1 LSASLPDPK
10 ATPAVAFCFFANHV
24 LDGAAWARGRLA
36 PFAGRT
42 IELRAPLLPTLRV
55 TITPQGR
62 LEAGGAEVEVA
73 AVVNFGPRTR
83 IHGTSELV
91 PVLEELA
98 RTLRWDVE
106 EDLSRVIGDV
116 LAHRAVDTARALRD
130 WQRDAAAR
138 VGEALAGYAVDEA
151 RLVVRREELAAFG
164 ESLARLARALDA
176 LEQRIGRLA

>member
-1 LSASLPDPK
+1 MSASLPDPK
-10 ATPAVAFCFFANHV
+10 ATPAVAFCFLANHV

-42 IELRAPLLPTLRV
+42 IELRAPLLPTLLV

-62 LEAGGAEVEVA
+62 LEAGGGEVA
-73 AVVNFGPRTR
+73 AVVNFGPRTK
-83 IHGTSELV
+83 IHGTSDLV

-106 EDLSRVIGDV
+106 EDLSRVVGDV
-116 LAHRAVDTARALRD
+116 LAHRAVGTARALRD

-138 VGEALAGYAVDEA
+138 VGEALAGYAADEA
-151 RLVVRREELAAFG
+151 RLVVRREELVAFG
-164 ESLARLARALDA
+164 ESVARLARALDE